1 MIEDKVNKK
10 EEKTWDISKV
20 GVDALKFNQLLK
32 KHLGTLSHDTKLFKN
47 VPVVMSSNSKVEF
60 SRLTNLLND
69 VFEKIVLN
77 YFNDE
82 RIQQLYQLDKE
93 LEDILVEAYSI
104 PYKVGMYRPDLVFDM
119 SGVPKICE
127 IGCRYPINGWM
138 ISYYINE
145 ILNEL
150 KPKEVTEWDSIDEQ
164 LGFITNL
171 SNDFDIKET
180 LYYVHNKEKG
190 TEAYLMFNELHKL
203 GFTIK
208 DVSPNDFEVIE
219 GKLIF
224 EAKEATQFILE
235 MDREELKQLKPS
247 VLKAL
252 IRSKKCINDVRSII
266 LIHDKKVL
274 AALYDEQIMR
284 RYVNSEDYNFLKK
297 YLIPSYTL
305 DLEIIRDQLIN
316 SNANWVL
323 KKSSG
328 GRGLDMFVKNECS
341 SDTWRKII
349 NEKCSEYMVQE
360 YIPQKKFSIENDK
373 SIEEINIVG
382 MLLAYNENSFGL
394 GVYRGSK
401 QSIINVHSGAYVLP
415 SAIRMK

>member
-20 GVDALKFNQLLK
+20 GVDALKFNQLIK
-32 KHLGTLSHDTKLFKN
+32 KHLGALSHDTRLFKN
-47 VPVVMSSNSKVEF
+47 VPVVMNSNSKVEF

-150 KPKEVTEWDSIDEQ
+150 KPKGGTGWDSIDEQ
-164 LGFITNL
+164 SGFITNL

-219 GKLIF
+219 GKLTF

-305 DLEIIRDQLIN
+305 DLEVVRDQLIN

-323 KKSSG
+323 KKNSG

-341 SDTWRKII
+341 SDTWKKII
-349 NEKCSEYMVQE
+349 NEKWSEYMVQE